1 MSRALLAAAM
11 AGLLAGAAACSRSL
25 PATDAP
31 VVKLVAPSDGASYVQ
46 VTGLSALTLDAIDTA
61 SSFTPQE
68 WSRVMRVGVADD
80 GPSVLGS
87 YGRHEDTLRFTP
99 AFPFDP
105 GRSYRVRVDL
115 SQLPGRTPGTAAVVT
130 SQVAQLAPATK
141 PTTVVQ
147 QVYPSGSEVPENLL
161 RMYVEFSAPMARYG
175 GVASVH
181 LFDDAGKEVEGAF
194 LPLDYEFW
202 SADRRRF
209 TVFFDPGRVKDGIL
223 PNKEM
228 GRALIAGREYTL
240 VVTQDWRDEHGLPL
254 AREYRHT
261 LRVGEAFNDGLTPS
275 TWQVNAPAAGTR
287 APLVVTFPQPLDH
300 GLLMRALG
308 VRLGKDDVAGDVQ
321 VAPGETRWEFTPER
335 PWTAGAY
342 NLLALSILEDAA
354 GNRIGR
360 PFEIENFGPLDS
372 SPAAKTVRVP
382 FRVSES

>member
-1 MSRALLAAAM
+1 MFRALLAAAI
-11 AGLLAGAAACSRSL
+11 AGLVAGAAACSRSL

-31 VVKLVAPSDGASYVQ
+31 VITLVAPSTGASYVE
-46 VTGLSALTLDAIDTA
+46 VSGLSARTLDAVNNA
-61 SSFTPQE
+61 SLTPQA
-68 WSRVMRVGVADD
+68 WAKLLRVGVADD
-80 GPSVLGS
+80 GPPVLGT
-87 YGRHEDTLRFTP
+87 YGRHRDALRFTP

-105 GRSYRVRVDL
+105 GRPYKVRVDL
-115 SQLPGRTPGTAAVVT
+115 SQVPGGIPGSAAVVT
-130 SQVAQLAPATK
+130 SEVSLQATASQPA
-141 PTTVVQ
+141 TVVQ
-147 QVYPSGSEVPENLL
+147 QVYPSSAEVPENLL

-181 LFDDAGKEVEGAF
+181 LFDDAGTEVKGAF

-202 SADRRRF
+202 SSDRRRF

-240 VVTQDWRDEHGLPL
+240 VVAQDWRDEHGLPL
-254 AREYRHT
+254 AREYRQT
-261 LRVGEAFNDGLTPS
+261 LRIGHAFTDGLTPS
-275 TWQVNAPAAGTR
+275 TWRINAPGAGTR
-287 APLVVTFPQPLDH
+287 APLVVTFPHPLDH

-308 VRLGKDDVAGDVQ
+308 VRQGGNDVAGEVQ
-321 VAPGETRWEFTPER
+321 VAPGETRWQFTPER

-342 NLLALSILEDAA
+342 DLLALSILEDPA

-372 SPAAKTVRVP
+372 SPAAQTVRVP
-382 FRVSES
+382 FKVSES

>member
-1 MSRALLAAAM
+1 MLRALLAAAT

-31 VVKLVAPSDGASYVQ
+31 VITLVAPSDGASYVE
-46 VTGLSALTLDAIDTA
+46 VTGLSASTLDAVNNA
-61 SSFTPQE
+61 SLTPQE
-68 WSRVMRVGVADD
+68 WTRVLRVGVADD
-80 GPSVLGS
+80 GPPVLGA
-87 YGRHEDTLRFTP
+87 YARQQDTLRFTP

-105 GRSYRVRVDL
+105 GRPYKVRVDL
-115 SQLPGRTPGTAAVVT
+115 SRVPGRTPGTASVVT
-130 SQVAQLAPATK
+130 SQVTRQTTARQ

-147 QVYPSGSEVPENLL
+147 QVYPSSGEVPENLL

-181 LFDDAGKEVEGAF
+181 LFDDAGKEVKGAF

-202 SADRRRF
+202 SSDRRRF

-228 GRALIAGREYTL
+228 GRALMAGREYTL
-240 VVTQDWRDEHGLPL
+240 VVAQDWRDEHGLPL
-254 AREYRHT
+254 VREYRQT
-261 LRVGEAFNDGLTPS
+261 LRVGQAFNDGLTPS
-275 TWQVNAPAAGTR
+275 KWRISAPAAGTR
-287 APLVVTFPQPLDH
+287 APLVVTFPHPLDH

-308 VRLGKDDVAGDVQ
+308 VRLGDDDVAGDVQ
-321 VAPGETRWEFTPER
+321 VAPGETRWQFTPER

-342 NLLALSILEDAA
+342 DLLALSILEDPA

-372 SPAAKTVRVP
+372 SPAAQTVRVP
-382 FRVSES
+382 FKVSES